1 LQQQCKLSKERKKDS
16 FMHSIQSLLLLSTD
30 TTTTQPPNH
39 PSLLQN
45 KSAQPQTKGHVFLCT
60 HNPETKKTKKNK
72 NKKPQCQLYKGP
84 FLFEKN

>member
-60 HNPETKKTKKNK
+60 HNPETKKKRKKEK
-72 NKKPQCQLYKGP
+72 QKAPVPIIQGP
-84 FLFEKN
+84 FLI